1 MEGFGFV
8 GQSGR
13 VAVFDVLYF
22 LLFIFWLLL
31 IGRIIVEFIRTFA
44 RDWKPTGFVVVIL
57 EAIFTVTDPPV
68 KLLRRL
74 IPPLNLGGIRL
85 DLSIMV
91 LLFIVY
97 FLMAFIPRSGGS
109 EMRRRGAVA
118 GPSYAPMCQNGM
130 RYTVGSNT
138 RDALSELRNACL
150 TAYLTREGILPC
162 R

>member
-1 MEGFGFV
+1 MDRFGSV
-8 GQSGR
+8 GHCGQ
-13 VAVFDVLYF
+13 VAVFEVLWF

-44 RDWKPTGFVVVIL
+44 REWRPTGFVVVVL

-74 IPPLNLGGIRL
+74 IPPLNLGGVRL

-97 FLMAFIPRSGGS
+97 FLMAFLPRGG
-109 EMRRRGAVA
+109 V
-118 GPSYAPMCQNGM
+118 
-130 RYTVGSNT
+130 
-138 RDALSELRNACL
+138 
-150 TAYLTREGILPC
+150 
-162 R
+162 

>member
-1 MEGFGFV
+1 M
-8 GQSGR
+8 
-13 VAVFDVLYF
+13 LWF

-44 RDWKPTGFVVVIL
+44 REWKPSGFVVVVL

-74 IPPLNLGGIRL
+74 IPPLNLGGVRL

-97 FLMAFIPRSGGS
+97 FLMAFLPRSG
-109 EMRRRGAVA
+109 AA
-118 GPSYAPMCQNGM
+118 
-130 RYTVGSNT
+130 
-138 RDALSELRNACL
+138 
-150 TAYLTREGILPC
+150 
-162 R
+162 

>member
-1 MEGFGFV
+1 M
-8 GQSGR
+8 
-13 VAVFDVLYF
+13 AVFDVLYF

-97 FLMAFIPRSGGS
+97 FLMAFIPRSGGF
-109 EMRRRGAVA
+109 
-118 GPSYAPMCQNGM
+118 
-130 RYTVGSNT
+130 
-138 RDALSELRNACL
+138 
-150 TAYLTREGILPC
+150 
-162 R
+162 

>member
-1 MEGFGFV
+1 M
-8 GQSGR
+8 
-13 VAVFDVLYF
+13 AVFDVLYF

-44 RDWKPTGFVVVIL
+44 RDWKPAGFVVVIL

-97 FLMAFIPRSGGS
+97 FLMAFIPRSGG
-109 EMRRRGAVA
+109 
-118 GPSYAPMCQNGM
+118 
-130 RYTVGSNT
+130 
-138 RDALSELRNACL
+138 
-150 TAYLTREGILPC
+150 I
-162 R
+162 